1 VRILTPLAGRV
12 LPLSE
17 VPDPAFAR
25 GLVGRGVAVD
35 PVVQGTVTAVA
46 PIDGTVHTLRSHAFV
61 IVDDHGRGVLVH
73 LGIDTVEL
81 RGAGFVKLRNRGDR
95 VRAGD
100 PVTCWNPA
108 FLQSRS
114 PLCPVIA
121 LEAAIRDCVFGT
133 VQLGDPLFFWDPV
146 LSVIPAF

>member
-1 VRILTPLAGRV
+1 VNVLTPLAGRV
-12 LPLSE
+12 VPLSE
-17 VPDPAFAR
+17 VPDPAFAQ

-35 PVVQGTVTAVA
+35 PVLRETVTAVA

-81 RGAGFVKLRNRGDR
+81 RGEGFEKLRDKGDL

-100 PVTCWNPA
+100 PVTRWNPG
-108 FLQSRS
+108 LLNGRS

-121 LEAAIRDCVFGT
+121 LQAAIRDQAVGT
-133 VQLGDPLFFWDPV
+133 VQLGDSLFFWNPV
-146 LSVIPAF
+146 I

>member
-12 LPLSE
+12 VPLSE
-17 VPDPAFAR
+17 VPDPAFAQ
-25 GLVGRGVAVD
+25 GLVGQGVAVD
-35 PVVQGTVTAVA
+35 PVIQGMVTAVA

-73 LGIDTVEL
+73 LGINTVEL
-81 RGAGFVKLRNRGDR
+81 RGAGFVKLRNKGDR

-100 PVTCWNPA
+100 PVTRWNPA
-108 FLQSRS
+108 FLQARS

-121 LEAAIRDCVFGT
+121 LEAAIGNPATGT
-133 VQLGDPLFFWDPV
+133 VQMGDSLFFCNT
-146 LSVIPAF
+146 VI